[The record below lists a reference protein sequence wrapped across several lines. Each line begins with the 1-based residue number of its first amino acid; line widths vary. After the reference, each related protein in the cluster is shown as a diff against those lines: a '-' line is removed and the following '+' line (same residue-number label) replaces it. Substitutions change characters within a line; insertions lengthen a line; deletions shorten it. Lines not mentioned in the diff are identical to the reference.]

1 MNYRGRR
8 DEAVASTEELTLLT
22 AFLDDLRET
31 ILWKLDGVSSEA
43 ARASVVPSGTS
54 LLGMTKHLGFVERY
68 WFQARFAGREVAFP
82 WSEEDP
88 DADWRTEGCET
99 PEGVA
104 DFYRAEAERS
114 REVVAAAQGLD
125 TLAARGKPVTLRWIL
140 LHMIE
145 ETARHAGHADLLRE
159 AADGAIGE

>member
-8 DEAVASTEELTLLT
+8 DAAVASTDELTLLT

-31 ILWKLDGVSSEA
+31 ILWKLEGVTPEQ
-43 ARASVVPSGTS
+43 ARATLAPSGTS
-54 LLGMTKHLGFVERY
+54 LLGMTKHLGFAERY
-68 WFQARFAGREVAFP
+68 WFQARFAGWDVSFP
-82 WSEEDP
+82 WSEQDP
-88 DADWRTEGCET
+88 DADWRVEEWET

-104 DFYRAEAERS
+104 DFYRTEAERS
-114 REVVAAAQGLD
+114 RQVVAPAPGLD

-159 AADGAIGE
+159 AADGATGE